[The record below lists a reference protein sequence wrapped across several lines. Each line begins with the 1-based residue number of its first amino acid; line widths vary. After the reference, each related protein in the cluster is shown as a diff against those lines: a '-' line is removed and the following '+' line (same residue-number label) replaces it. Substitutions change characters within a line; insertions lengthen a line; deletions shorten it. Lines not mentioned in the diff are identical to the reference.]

1 MSACRYEELG
11 KDGFHSVYRWYQQF
25 EAQHF
30 PDPAGLRESIA
41 KYTLHLYPGVL
52 KAAMAVFD
60 VPEAIAVTRT
70 AMCSGSMSSL
80 TRLQVS
86 VVDPAPALCGTGLA
100 LASCGP
106 LEGSDLVQVA
116 QALECSTDL
125 TKSMQ
130 HARSPDPVGSMCR
143 SQDVVHV

>member
-1 MSACRYEELG
+1 M
-11 KDGFHSVYRWYQQF
+11 YRWYQQF

-41 KYTLHLYPGVL
+41 KYTLHLYPGIL

-86 VVDPAPALCGTGLA
+86 MRDPTPA
-100 LASCGP
+100 
-106 LEGSDLVQVA
+106 VF
-116 QALECSTDL
+116 L
-125 TKSMQ
+125 TRLGVCIQ
-130 HARSPDPVGSMCR
+130 TV
-143 SQDVVHV
+143 

>member
-1 MSACRYEELG
+1 M
-11 KDGFHSVYRWYQQF
+11 YRWYQQF

-41 KYTLHLYPGVL
+41 KYTLHLYPGIL

-86 VVDPAPALCGTGLA
+86 MRPHSSHVSHIPCVWLIQVAGDFLTCAGA
-100 LASCGP
+100 
-106 LEGSDLVQVA
+106 GSDLH
-116 QALECSTDL
+116 LL
-125 TKSMQ
+125 L
-130 HARSPDPVGSMCR
+130 SPHFQSA
-143 SQDVVHV
+143 

>member
-1 MSACRYEELG
+1 MCACRYEELG

-41 KYTLHLYPGVL
+41 KYTLHLYPGIL

-70 AMCSGSMSSL
+70 AMCSGDMSSL

-86 VVDPAPALCGTGLA
+86 NPGPIPAAYATGLWH
-100 LASCGP
+100 LHHG
-106 LEGSDLVQVA
+106 LL
-116 QALECSTDL
+116 
-125 TKSMQ
+125 
-130 HARSPDPVGSMCR
+130 
-143 SQDVVHV
+143 